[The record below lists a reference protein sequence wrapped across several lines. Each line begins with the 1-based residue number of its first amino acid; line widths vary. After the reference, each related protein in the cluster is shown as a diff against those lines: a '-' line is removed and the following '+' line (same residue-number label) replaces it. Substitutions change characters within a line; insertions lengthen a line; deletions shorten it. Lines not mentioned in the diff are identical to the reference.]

1 MFDIFF
7 TEKYLLCKVEIVN
20 LYKIKNQIILTKNK
34 MYRISILALA
44 FVAVAFMT
52 SCKSSESA
60 YKKAYEKAQAQA
72 AQNQQ
77 TTVTT
82 TPATQNVQIAP
93 VATQPQT
100 QTVDVSNEPVRTES
114 VNLISGP
121 ALKAYSV
128 ICGSFSLKTNAEG
141 LQQTLK
147 AKGYNPSVVYNP
159 SIKFYRVAAV
169 SYDDKSSAV
178 QSRNQ
183 LRSTYPDAWL
193 LLKGK

>member
-1 MFDIFF
+1 M
-7 TEKYLLCKVEIVN
+7 
-20 LYKIKNQIILTKNK
+20 K
-34 MYRISILALA
+34 MKSISILAFALC
-44 FVAVAFMT
+44 AVALMT
-52 SCKSSESA
+52 SCKSRESA

-72 AQNQQ
+72 AQTQQ
-77 TTVTT
+77 TVATTVPTN
-82 TPATQNVQIAP
+82 QNVQIAP
-93 VATQPQT
+93 VATQT

-128 ICGSFSLKTNAEG
+128 ICGSFSLKANAEG

-147 AKGYNPSVVYNP
+147 AKGYNPSIVYNP
-159 SIKFYRVAAV
+159 GTKFYLVAAT
-169 SYDDKSSAV
+169 SFDDKAAAV

-183 LRSTYPDAWL
+183 LRSSYSDAWL

>member
-1 MFDIFF
+1 MF
-7 TEKYLLCKVEIVN
+7 
-20 LYKIKNQIILTKNK
+20 TKKMNK
-34 MYRISILALA
+34 ISILALA
-44 FVAVAFMT
+44 FCAVAMMT
-52 SCKSSESA
+52 SCKSRESA

-72 AQNQQ
+72 AQTQQ
-77 TTVTT
+77 TTVATT

-100 QTVDVSNEPVRTES
+100 VDVSNEPVRTEN

-128 ICGSFSLKTNAEG
+128 VCGSFSLKTNAEG

-147 AKGYNPSVVYNP
+147 AKGYNPSIVYNP
-159 SIKFYRVAAV
+159 SIKFYRVVAT
-169 SYDDKSSAV
+169 SYDDKVSAV
-178 QSRNQ
+178 SSRNQ

-193 LLKGK
+193 LLRGK